1 MANISPYHRTA
12 ILPALNSSGLA
23 VQVIESSIIGDIVY
37 FLFSGDKGSE
47 NSFWLFVLVVCFSE
61 PEARS
66 TLTRPC
72 LEDEKDGLL
81 EKMHYLCGQ
90 NKRSLWQRAIL
101 STM

>member
-1 MANISPYHRTA
+1 MG
-12 ILPALNSSGLA
+12 PALNRLGLA
-23 VQVIESSIIGDIVY
+23 VQVIESSIIVVV
-37 FLFSGDKGSE
+37 FLLFSGDKGSE

-72 LEDEKDGLL
+72 LEDEKDGFL

-90 NKRSLWQRAIL
+90 KQR
-101 STM
+101 

>member
-1 MANISPYHRTA
+1 MANISPYQRTV
-12 ILPALNSSGLA
+12 IGPALNSSGLA
-23 VQVIESSIIGDIVY
+23 VHVIEFSIIDGFIY

-72 LEDEKDGLL
+72 LEDKKDGLL

-90 NKRSLWQRAIL
+90 KQR
-101 STM
+101 